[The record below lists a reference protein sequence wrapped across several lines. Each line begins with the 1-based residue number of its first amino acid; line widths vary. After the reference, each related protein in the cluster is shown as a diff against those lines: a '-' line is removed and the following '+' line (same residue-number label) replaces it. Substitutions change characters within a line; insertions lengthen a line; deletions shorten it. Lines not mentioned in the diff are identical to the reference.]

1 MDEDPLLEARAY
13 NNSVLLMV
21 AVPYALLAGGGVA
34 AYCLYRAGRKKA
46 LAEMQCAQSLPN
58 PSV

>member
-1 MDEDPLLEARAY
+1 
-13 NNSVLLMV
+13 
-21 AVPYALLAGGGVA
+21 LACGGVA